1 MSLKKLW
8 TALRGA
14 ANEGIEAA
22 ADTQSIRILDQELR
36 EAKKELKACDENLTK
51 IMAKRKMA
59 ENKANALKTDV
70 ETYTNHA
77 IAAAEKGDEALAIEC
92 AERVADLEANFET
105 EQSILNSFLS
115 SEQSLKDNIA
125 KAKTNVRRME
135 QQIDQVKATESVQ
148 KAQIAVSTRHMG
160 ANSKVK
166 TALDS
171 LERIKAKQ
179 EQRSAELAAAE
190 ELANEES
197 GSSLDAKLK
206 AAGIQP
212 GGQIRGN
219 DKLAQILAA
228 KKSLSLDAPP
238 TPTKLLVSN

>member
-14 ANEGIEAA
+14 TNEGIEAV

-36 EAKKELKACDENLTK
+36 EAKKELQACDENLTK
-51 IMAKRKMA
+51 IMAKRKLT
-59 ENKANALKTDV
+59 ENKVNALKADI

-77 IAAAEKGDEALAIEC
+77 IAASEKGDDALAIEC
-92 AERVADLEANFET
+92 AERVADQETSLET
-105 EQSILNSFLS
+105 EQSLLDGFIS
-115 SEQSLKDNIA
+115 SEQALKANIA
-125 KAKTNVRRME
+125 KAKSSVRRME

-148 KAQIAVSTRHMG
+148 KAQVAVSARHMG

-179 EQRSAELAAAE
+179 EQRNAELAAAE

-212 GGQIRGN
+212 GGQVKGN

-228 KKSLSLDAPP
+228 RKG
-238 TPTKLLVSN
+238 

>member
-1 MSLKKLW
+1 MSLRKLW

-14 ANEGIEAA
+14 ATESIEAA

-36 EAKKELKACDENLTK
+36 DAKKELQACDQNLTK
-51 IMAKRKMA
+51 IMAKRKLA
-59 ENKANALKTDV
+59 ENKVNALKADV

-77 IAAAEKGDEALAIEC
+77 IAASEKGDEALAIEC
-92 AERVADLEANFET
+92 AERVSEHESNLEV
-105 EQSILNSFLS
+105 
-115 SEQSLKDNIA
+115 EQSLLNGYLTSEASLKINIS

-148 KAQIAVSTRHMG
+148 KAQVAVSTRHMG

-179 EQRSAELAAAE
+179 EQRSAELAAAD
-190 ELANEES
+190 ELANDENDT
-197 GSSLDAKLK
+197 SLDAKLM

-212 GGQIRGN
+212 GGQVKGN

-228 KKSLSLDAPP
+228 KKG
-238 TPTKLLVSN
+238 

>member
-1 MSLKKLW
+1 MSLRKLW

-14 ANEGIEAA
+14 TNEGIEAA

-36 EAKKELKACDENLTK
+36 EAKKELQACDENLTK
-51 IMAKRKMA
+51 IMAKRKLA
-59 ENKANALKTDV
+59 GNKVNAMKTDV

-77 IAAAEKGDEALAIEC
+77 IAASEKGDDALAIEC
-92 AERVADLEANFET
+92 AERVGEQEANLET
-105 EQSILNSFLS
+105 EQSLLNGFMS
-115 SEQSLKDNIA
+115 SEKALKVNIS
-125 KAKTNVRRME
+125 KAKTSVRRME

-148 KAQIAVSTRHMG
+148 KAQVAVSARHLG

-171 LERIKAKQ
+171 LDRIKAKQ
-179 EQRSAELAAAE
+179 EQRNAELAAAD

-212 GGQIRGN
+212 GGQVKGN

-228 KKSLSLDAPP
+228 KK
-238 TPTKLLVSN
+238 LLQ

>member
-14 ANEGIEAA
+14 TNESIEAV

-36 EAKKELKACDENLTK
+36 EAKKELQACDENLTK
-51 IMAKRKMA
+51 IMAKRKLA
-59 ENKANALKTDV
+59 ENKVSALNTDI
-70 ETYTNHA
+70 ETYTTHA
-77 IAAAEKGDEALAIEC
+77 IAASEKGDEALAIEC
-92 AERVADLEANFET
+92 AERVAEQEANLET
-105 EQSILNSFLS
+105 EQSLLDGFLA
-115 SEQSLKDNIA
+115 SEKALKANIA
-125 KAKTNVRRME
+125 KAKTSVRRME

-148 KAQIAVSTRHMG
+148 KAQVAVSARHMG

-171 LERIKAKQ
+171 LDRIKAKQ
-179 EQRSAELAAAE
+179 EQRNAELAAAD

-212 GGQIRGN
+212 GGQVKGN

-228 KKSLSLDAPP
+228 KKG
-238 TPTKLLVSN
+238 